1 MSIKQGDYVGPD
13 VFLTPTQLEVIPS
26 EDSSSQQTNATEPLR
41 YPLNRIEKENS
52 DFLKISII
60 QYKKQIDDIFANRS
74 SANRSSFNLQ
84 SAEERIGVIKK
95 PIANIL
101 LPIPQSIQDSN
112 GVKWGEDSLN
122 PFASRGLGAAIKMQ
136 RSEDLNKF
144 IESAR
149 NEALSLATDVSNTG
163 RSLSNLFFGS
173 KIINALGGNT
183 SFQGLIAR
191 TTGNVLNPN
200 LELLFNGVTLRSF
213 SFDFDLSPRDQKE
226 AAVITKIIRAF
237 KQNMSA
243 KGGGSSGSIK
253 NGLFIS
259 SPNVF
264 QIKYQTGT
272 EDHKYLNQFK
282 PMALLNMSVN
292 YTGSGTYATYED
304 TSPVHYKMNLQFQ
317 ELDPIYAE
325 DYDTGKGKLGVGY

>member
-1 MSIKQGDYVGPD
+1 MVQIGEQVPFRDFSTPQPID
-13 VFLTPTQLEVIPS
+13 VTS
-26 EDSSSQQTNATEPLR
+26 SGDSSSQQTNAIGLPKATKDVLR
-41 YPLNRIEKENS
+41 YPSNRIEKENS
-52 DFLKISII
+52 DFLKIRILRYRKATEDLFSGL
-60 QYKKQIDDIFANRS
+60 
-74 SANRSSFNLQ
+74 NLS
-84 SAEERIGVIKK
+84 SAEERIGVPKK
-95 PIANIL
+95 DQIVATIL

-122 PFASRGLGAAIKMQ
+122 PLASSGLGIVI
-136 RSEDLNKF
+136 DTL
-144 IESAR
+144 
-149 NEALSLATDVSNTG
+149 EAGKIQEAMENAVTGGLGLVNQLTNTG
-163 RSLSNLFFGS
+163 RNLSNLFFGS

-213 SFDFDLSPRDQKE
+213 SFDFDLSPRHTGE
-226 AAVITKIIRAF
+226 AEEIRLIIREL
-237 KQNMSA
+237 KKNMSA
-243 KGGGSSGSIK
+243 KGGRLGTVDSGF
-253 NGLFIS
+253 FIE
-259 SPNVF
+259 SPNIF
-264 QIKYQTGT
+264 EITYQTGNGK
-272 EDHKYLNQFK
+272 HQYLNQFK

-325 DYDTGKGKLGVGY
+325 DYEIGKGALGVGY

>member
-1 MSIKQGDYVGPD
+1 MAEPQPIGVVPYNDGSS
-13 VFLTPTQLEVIPS
+13 LS
-26 EDSSSQQTNATEPLR
+26 DSSNSDEKLLR
-41 YPLNRIEKENS
+41 YPLNRMEKENS
-52 DFLKISII
+52 DFLKIRII
-60 QYKKQIDDIFANRS
+60 QYKRQIEDIFNT
-74 SANRSSFNLQ
+74 NRSSFNLQ
-84 SAEERIGVIKK
+84 STEERIGVIEKS
-95 PIANIL
+95 IANIL

-122 PFASRGLGAAIKMQ
+122 PLASAGLGAVIDTLDSKGMQASMKTAID
-136 RSEDLNKF
+136 RG
-144 IESAR
+144 
-149 NEALSLATDVSNTG
+149 LSLATNLADTG
-163 RSLSNLFFGS
+163 RGLSNLFFGS

-183 SFQGLIAR
+183 SFQSLIAR

-243 KGGGSSGSIK
+243 KGGSSGSIEK
-253 NGLFIS
+253 GLFIS

-264 QIKYQTGT
+264 QIEYRTGLGN
-272 EDHKYLNQFK
+272 HKYLNQFK

-325 DYDTGKGKLGVGY
+325 DYNEGKGALGVGY

>member
-1 MSIKQGDYVGPD
+1 MAEPIGVVPYNDGSS
-13 VFLTPTQLEVIPS
+13 LS
-26 EDSSSQQTNATEPLR
+26 DSSNSDEKLLR
-41 YPLNRIEKENS
+41 YPLNRMEKENS
-52 DFLKISII
+52 DFLKIRII
-60 QYKKQIDDIFANRS
+60 QYKRQIEDIFNTNRS
-74 SANRSSFNLQ
+74 NFNLQ
-84 SAEERIGVIKK
+84 SAEERIGVIEKS
-95 PIANIL
+95 IANIL

-122 PFASRGLGAAIKMQ
+122 PLASAGLGAVIDTLDSERMQTSIKTAID
-136 RSEDLNKF
+136 RG
-144 IESAR
+144 
-149 NEALSLATDVSNTG
+149 LSLATDLADTG
-163 RSLSNLFFGS
+163 RGLSNLFFGS

-183 SFQGLIAR
+183 SFQSLIAR

-243 KGGGSSGSIK
+243 KGGSSGSIEK
-253 NGLFIS
+253 GLFIS

-264 QIKYQTGT
+264 QIEYRTGLGN
-272 EDHKYLNQFK
+272 HKYLNQFK

-325 DYDTGKGKLGVGY
+325 DYNEGKGALGVGY

>member
-1 MSIKQGDYVGPD
+1 MAEPIGVVPYNDGSS
-13 VFLTPTQLEVIPS
+13 LS
-26 EDSSSQQTNATEPLR
+26 DSSNSDEKLLR
-41 YPLNRIEKENS
+41 YPLNRMEKENS
-52 DFLKISII
+52 DFLKIRII
-60 QYKKQIDDIFANRS
+60 QYKRQIEDIFNTNRS
-74 SANRSSFNLQ
+74 NFNLQ
-84 SAEERIGVIKK
+84 SAEERIEVIEKS
-95 PIANIL
+95 IANIL

-112 GVKWGEDSLN
+112 GVKWGENSLN
-122 PFASRGLGAAIKMQ
+122 PLASAGLGAVIDTLDSERMQTSIKTAID
-136 RSEDLNKF
+136 RG
-144 IESAR
+144 
-149 NEALSLATDVSNTG
+149 LSLATDLADTG
-163 RSLSNLFFGS
+163 RGLSNLFFGS

-183 SFQGLIAR
+183 SFQSLIAR

-243 KGGGSSGSIK
+243 KGGGSSGSIEK
-253 NGLFIS
+253 GLFIS

-264 QIKYQTGT
+264 QIEYRTGLGN
-272 EDHKYLNQFK
+272 HKYLNQFK

-325 DYDTGKGKLGVGY
+325 DYNEGKGALGVGY

>member
-1 MSIKQGDYVGPD
+1 MP
-13 VFLTPTQLEVIPS
+13 
-26 EDSSSQQTNATEPLR
+26 QQTNNSESLR
-41 YPLNRIEKENS
+41 YPLNRMEKEENS

-60 QYKKQIDDIFANRS
+60 QYKKQINDIFS
-74 SANRSSFNLQ
+74 NRSSFNLQ

-122 PFASRGLGAAIKMQ
+122 PFASRGLGAVINMQ
-136 RSEDLNKF
+136 SSKNFNEL
-144 IESAR
+144 IETTR
-149 NEALSLATDVSNTG
+149 NEALNLATDVSNTG

-173 KIINALGGNT
+173 KIVNALGGNT
-183 SFQGLIAR
+183 SFQGLISR
-191 TTGNVLNPN
+191 TTGQVLNPN

-226 AAVITKIIRAF
+226 AAVITRIIRKF

-243 KGGGSSGSIK
+243 KGGSTGSIEK
-253 NGLFIS
+253 GLFIS

>member
-1 MSIKQGDYVGPD
+1 MPIKQGDYVGPD

-60 QYKKQIDDIFANRS
+60 QYKKQIDDIFADRS
-74 SANRSSFNLQ
+74 RLDRSRFNFQ

-136 RSEDLNKF
+136 RSEDLNKLV
-144 IESAR
+144 EAAR
-149 NEALSLATDVSNTG
+149 DEALSLATDVSNTG

-243 KGGGSSGSIK
+243 KGGSFGSIE